1 MEKLFILLKPTSQMH
16 SIGLIVFWMIL
27 EEVLGGLI
35 HEFSQ
40 KEMICYLRSGLL
52 SVSEYITGLKF
63 AFLVDLINRYLE
75 NYASC

>member
-1 MEKLFILLKPTSQMH
+1 MEKLLILLNLTSQMH
-16 SIGLIVFWMIL
+16 SLRLIVFWMIL
-27 EEVLGGLI
+27 EKVLGELI
-35 HEFSQ
+35 HEFFQ

-63 AFLVDLINRYLE
+63 AFLADLINQYLE